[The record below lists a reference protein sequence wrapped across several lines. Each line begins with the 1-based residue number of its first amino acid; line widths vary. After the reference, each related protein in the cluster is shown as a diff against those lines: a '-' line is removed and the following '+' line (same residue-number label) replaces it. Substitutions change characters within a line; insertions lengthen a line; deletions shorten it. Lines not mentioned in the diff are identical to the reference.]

1 MTDQAAPDKP
11 QAPIQRI
18 ENISLEAFEK
28 AVYSRNYERAGV
40 IFLES
45 LRKLKMGA
53 EFVGYVPEPRM
64 KGILYTRFCS
74 AVVTLL
80 SDPNFKLSGPGFDH
94 LAAEHAMTDML
105 FRASVYG
112 CSDHMLPQMAANPTE
127 VDRSKLKLEDGGA
140 LLKFLLT
147 YSLRSAFGLNFEETF
162 KRSPQITLPMWAGM
176 SSALLTVAVQAFERR
191 EALLGMHGIFREAK
205 LMDGA
210 MPTLS
215 DAYMYCSYGVRPDKH
230 DMKATVHHLFYKRLR
245 EHAPTKD
252 RIASR
257 RARALEGLTQGRKPR
272 LLVAAE
278 WWTSLHAMFRCY
290 APIIRQLRAK
300 YHVIGMSR
308 AMDTDEVAKQEF
320 DEWHEV
326 PTKDVDLGKLIRDVT
341 ALEPDVIYYPSLG
354 MALWWVALASLRLA
368 PVQVMTLGHP
378 ASSRSPVMDYV
389 IAEPECIGDPALF
402 TEEVIPI
409 PFGSARFIMRAD
421 ATFPELE
428 WDHLPETVEVAVP
441 AMLCKLNAP
450 FMKALREIGDCAAEA
465 GKKVRFHMFINMQGL
480 NLFQAAREIREWL
493 PDSRVYERSSY
504 NEYLGHLRKCQLH
517 LCTFPFGGTNSNI
530 DSMLLGIPIVAK
542 EGLEPHERFDAMMV
556 RRAGLPESL
565 VAKSTEEYVQT
576 AVRLIVHDDERNNL
590 HELLLETDLEG
601 KFFGD
606 PPEGDRDAFAR
617 AMDTAFIRGQR

>member
-1 MTDQAAPDKP
+1 MTQEEKPTAPV
-11 QAPIQRI
+11 QRI
-18 ENISLEAFEK
+18 ENISLEAIEK

-40 IFLES
+40 LFLES
-45 LRKLKMGA
+45 LRRLKMGA

-64 KGILYTRFCS
+64 KGILYTRYCS

-80 SDPNFKLSGPGFDH
+80 ADPNFKLSGPGFDH
-94 LAAEHAMTDML
+94 LAAEHAVTDL
-105 FRASVYG
+105 VFRASVYG
-112 CSDHMLPQMAANPTE
+112 SSDHMLPQMAANPTE
-127 VDRSKLKLEDGGA
+127 TDRSKLKLEDGGA

-191 EALLGMHGIFREAK
+191 EALLGMHDIFKDAK
-205 LMDGA
+205 LVDGA

-230 DMKATVHHLFYKRLR
+230 AMKATVHRLFYKRLR
-245 EHAPTKD
+245 EHAPSKE
-252 RIASR
+252 RLASR
-257 RARALEGLTQGRKPR
+257 RARALEGLTTGRKPR

-290 APIIRQLRAK
+290 APIIRQLRAH
-300 YHVIGMSR
+300 YYVIGMSR
-308 AMDTDEVAKQEF
+308 AIDTDEVAKQEF

-326 PTKDVDLGKLIRDVT
+326 PTKDVDLGKLIRDVD

-354 MALWWVALASLRLA
+354 MALWWVALASLRMA
-368 PVQVMTLGHP
+368 SVQVMTLGHP
-378 ASSRSPVMDYV
+378 ASSQSPAMDYV

-421 ATFPELE
+421 ATFPEPE
-428 WDHLPETVEVAVP
+428 WDASPETVEVAVP

-450 FMKALREIGDCAAEA
+450 FMAVLRRIQETS
-465 GKKVRFHMFINMQGL
+465 KRKVRFHMFINMQGL

-504 NEYLGHLRKCQLH
+504 NEYLGHMRKCQLH

-530 DSMLLGIPIVAK
+530 DSMLLGIPIVAM
-542 EGLEPHERFDAMMV
+542 EGPQPHERFDAMMV
-556 RRAGLPESL
+556 RRAGLPEYL
-565 VAKSTEEYVQT
+565 VAKSADDYVET
-576 AVRLIVHDDERNNL
+576 AVRLIEGDDERNGL
-590 HELLLETDLEG
+590 HDLLQATDLEAL
-601 KFFGD
+601 FFGE
-606 PPEGDRDAFAR
+606 PPESDREAFAS
-617 AMDTAFIRGQR
+617 AMNTAFIRGQR